1 MDLQNANKRMNEQVP
16 DDGHVRLK
24 HGVQYNIKYYQN

>member
-1 MDLQNANKRMNEQVP
+1 MNFIVLYTNFSASVEIQVP

-24 HGVQYNIKYYQN
+24 NVVQSNIK